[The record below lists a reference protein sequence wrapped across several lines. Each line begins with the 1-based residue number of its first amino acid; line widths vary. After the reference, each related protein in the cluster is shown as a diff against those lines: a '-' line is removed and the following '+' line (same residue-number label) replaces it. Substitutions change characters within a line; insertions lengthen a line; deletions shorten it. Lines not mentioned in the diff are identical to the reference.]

1 MGTVALWR
9 HRGPKRRSPG
19 MQAEG
24 LIGKMRDSRIWIADA
39 RSETK
44 NQGHDRQEEKEKDA
58 QSQTNHRIFYATKL

>member
-1 MGTVALWR
+1 
-9 HRGPKRRSPG
+9 